1 METLIYHIENGG
13 STWQER
19 TVDVSSPI
27 KIMNIKIN
35 IPKEYALLCY
45 IIVKD
50 SNGKFR
56 MFREIGYGP
65 RTLIIGNDGMHTTAG
80 GTAGDIPI
88 GRWKFIICAFREY
101 VMQRLGKNSFNVKVT
116 ISDDISSVKEPVGEQ
131 DWVGNK
137 EFDIDKNYSDESR
150 WYKGDFHTHTRL
162 SDGKE
167 TTRSAMKKAE
177 QMEMDFY
184 IPTEHNVLHTGWPEA
199 KVMVVPGV
207 EITTSLGHFNIFGC
221 LGMPGRLTYILK
233 HDGEDRISQE
243 VEYTIREA
251 DEKEWLWSINH
262 PFLHIWKWTYFDLKL
277 KNLRLMEIINDPTYE
292 YAKKANEDA
301 ISFIDFLWQQGFR
314 VFGLGGSDSHNLIDE
329 RYEGADEPSVPGDPA
344 TLVYMDGMTP
354 SKLLKAVSKG
364 HVIVARYITMEVYFL
379 FENKKYLP
387 GDRIEITGDSE
398 FENDIVA
405 SVTIKINE
413 ETYGKNIIPELYL
426 IENGVKREVVLEK
439 RDERTYMADVVT
451 NWHTIDWE
459 WKRFEVLSKDYGF
472 LGYVNPIFH
481 GRKKSKLKTFGEAV
495 QLWRGQ

>member
-35 IPKEYALLCY
+35 IPKEYALLY
-45 IIVKD
+45 FIIVKD

-101 VMQRLGKNSFNVKVT
+101 VMQRLGKDSFNVKVT

-137 EFDIDKNYSDESR
+137 EFDIDKNYSDKSR

-177 QMEMDFY
+177 QMGMDFY

-221 LGMPGRLTYILK
+221 LGMPGRLTHILK

-398 FENDIVA
+398 FKNDIVA

-426 IENGVKREVVLEK
+426 IENGVKREVWLEK

-451 NWHTIDWE
+451 NWHSIEWE

>member
-35 IPKEYALLCY
+35 IPKEYALLCF

-101 VMQRLGKNSFNVKVT
+101 VMQRLGKDSFNVKVT

-137 EFDIDKNYSDESR
+137 EFDIDKNYSDKSR

-177 QMEMDFY
+177 QMGMDFY

-221 LGMPGRLTYILK
+221 LGMPGRLTHILK

-251 DEKEWLWSINH
+251 DEKEWLWSISH
-262 PFLHIWKWTYFDLKL
+262 RFQHVWKWTCFDLKL

-398 FENDIVA
+398 FKNDIVA

-426 IENGVKREVVLEK
+426 IENGVKREVWLEK

-451 NWHTIDWE
+451 NWHSIEWE

>member
-1 METLIYHIENGG
+1 M
-13 STWQER
+13 
-19 TVDVSSPI
+19 
-27 KIMNIKIN
+27 
-35 IPKEYALLCY
+35 
-45 IIVKD
+45 
-50 SNGKFR
+50 
-56 MFREIGYGP
+56 
-65 RTLIIGNDGMHTTAG
+65 
-80 GTAGDIPI
+80 
-88 GRWKFIICAFREY
+88 
-101 VMQRLGKNSFNVKVT
+101 
-116 ISDDISSVKEPVGEQ
+116 
-131 DWVGNK
+131 
-137 EFDIDKNYSDESR
+137 
-150 WYKGDFHTHTRL
+150 
-162 SDGKE
+162 
-167 TTRSAMKKAE
+167 
-177 QMEMDFY
+177 
-184 IPTEHNVLHTGWPEA
+184 
-199 KVMVVPGV
+199 
-207 EITTSLGHFNIFGC
+207 
-221 LGMPGRLTYILK
+221 
-233 HDGEDRISQE
+233 
-243 VEYTIREA
+243 
-251 DEKEWLWSINH
+251 
-262 PFLHIWKWTYFDLKL
+262 
-277 KNLRLMEIINDPTYE
+277 
-292 YAKKANEDA
+292 
-301 ISFIDFLWQQGFR
+301 
-314 VFGLGGSDSHNLIDE
+314 
-329 RYEGADEPSVPGDPA
+329 PGDPA

>member
-13 STWQER
+13 STWQEK

-177 QMEMDFY
+177 QMGMDFY
-184 IPTEHNVLHTGWPEA
+184 IPTEHNVLHTGWTEA

-221 LGMPGRLTYILK
+221 LGMPGRLTHILK
-233 HDGEDRISQE
+233 HDGEDRISEE

-251 DEKEWLWSINH
+251 DEKEWSINH

-398 FENDIVA
+398 FKNDIVA

-426 IENGVKREVVLEK
+426 IENGVKREVGLEK

-451 NWHTIDWE
+451 NWHTIEWE

>member
-13 STWQER
+13 STWQEK

-177 QMEMDFY
+177 QMGMDFY
-184 IPTEHNVLHTGWPEA
+184 IPTEHNVLHTGWTEA

-221 LGMPGRLTYILK
+221 LGMPGRLTHILK
-233 HDGEDRISQE
+233 HDGEDRISEE

-398 FENDIVA
+398 FKNDIVA

-426 IENGVKREVVLEK
+426 IENGVKREVGLEK

-451 NWHTIDWE
+451 NWHTIEWE
-459 WKRFEVLSKDYGF
+459 
-472 LGYVNPIFH
+472 
-481 GRKKSKLKTFGEAV
+481 
-495 QLWRGQ
+495 

>member
-13 STWQER
+13 STWQEK

-221 LGMPGRLTYILK
+221 LGMPGRLTHILK

-292 YAKKANEDA
+292 YAKKANEDT

-387 GDRIEITGDSE
+387 GDRIEITGDYE

-426 IENGVKREVVLEK
+426 IENGVKREVGLEK

-451 NWHTIDWE
+451 NWHTIEWE

>member
-177 QMEMDFY
+177 QMGMDFY

-221 LGMPGRLTYILK
+221 LGMPGRLTHILK

-329 RYEGADEPSVPGDPA
+329 RYEGADEPGDPA

>member
-13 STWQER
+13 STWQEK

-65 RTLIIGNDGMHTTAG
+65 RTLIIGNDGMNTTAG

-177 QMEMDFY
+177 QMGMDFY

-221 LGMPGRLTYILK
+221 LGMPGRLTHILK
-233 HDGEDRISQE
+233 HDGEDSISQE

-251 DEKEWLWSINH
+251 DEKEWLWSIKH
-262 PFLHIWKWTYFDLKL
+262 PVLHKWKWRYFDLKL

-344 TLVYMDGMTP
+344 TLVYMDGMTA

-364 HVIVARYITMEVYFL
+364 HVIVARYITMEVYFI

-398 FENDIVA
+398 FKNDIVA

-426 IENGVKREVVLEK
+426 IENGVKREVGLEK

-451 NWHTIDWE
+451 NWHTIEWE